1 MLELQPK
8 DSRGYF
14 NLPQLPEGAAY
25 YTYGTPPL
33 GAGQY
38 AHPQL
43 LSLLFMVERQWQS
56 IDSRKIG
63 FGNISLAGGVRY
75 SGHNSHRSGR
85 DIDVRLLR
93 KDRKEIAVTR
103 FDAQYDRD
111 ATAQLISIFFEFSD
125 IEIIY
130 FNDRTIPRIRPLI
143 RHDDHFHVS
152 IKSPRG

>member
-14 NLPQLPEGAAY
+14 NLPQRPEGAAY
-25 YTYGTPPL
+25 YTYGTPPS

-43 LSLLFMVERQWQS
+43 LSLLFMVERQWQN

-63 FGNISLAGGVRY
+63 FGNISLAGGATY

-93 KDRKEIAVTR
+93 KDGKELGVTR
-103 FDAQYDRD
+103 FDPQYDRD
-111 ATAQLISIFFEFSD
+111 ATAQLIRIFFEFSY
-125 IEIIY
+125 IQVIY
-130 FNDRTIPRIRPLI
+130 FNDPTIPRIRPLI
-143 RHDDHFHVS
+143 RHDDHFHVT
-152 IKSPRG
+152 IKEPRW